1 MSLADIRAGL
11 ATALE
16 EAGLGLRIFAYEP
29 FSVPWPAAIIGWPNR
44 YVPHDT
50 MGATEAMVIPV
61 RIEVSVK
68 SDRAATDVLNEY
80 LELSGSTSVV
90 TAIEADPTLGGA
102 CDSVW
107 VSEWTAFVSTVIE
120 DGFVVSATALVE
132 VLA

>member
-16 EAGLGLRIFAYEP
+16 DAGLGLRVFAYEP
-29 FSVPWPAAIIGWPNR
+29 FQVPWPAAVIGWPQR

-50 MGATEAMVIPV
+50 FGETEAMVIPV
-61 RIEVSVK
+61 RIEVAVK
-68 SDRAATDVLNEY
+68 SDRAATDALNDF
-80 LELSGSTSVV
+80 LELSGSSSVV
-90 TAIEADPTLGGA
+90 AAIEADPTLGGA
-102 CDSVW
+102 CSSAW
-107 VSEWTAFVSTVIE
+107 VSEWTSFVSSVVE